1 MATSMAERML
11 ASRLLLAASVALAL
25 HTEARAQS
33 APSPGGGPIVQG
45 SPDVSVGGAGAARQG
60 DAVKD
65 GAPIVQGSSNVFING
80 KPAATV
86 GGRVGCG
93 GAIVAGS
100 SSVFVNGKPLARAGD
115 NTKCVQ
121 P

>member
-1 MATSMAERML
+1 MTSMAERM
-11 ASRLLLAASVALAL
+11 RVFGLLLAVAMAL
-25 HTEARAQS
+25 SLVVEAGAQS
-33 APSPGGGPIVQG
+33 AAPTGAPIVRG

-80 KPAATV
+80 KPAAIV

-93 GAIVAGS
+93 GAIVTGS
-100 SSVFVNGKPLARAGD
+100 STVFVNGKPLARAGD
-115 NTKCVQ
+115 NTHCVQ
-121 P
+121 K